1 VIDRKIAIVLQR
13 PPLPQA
19 TPELLRSLP
28 MATKTSNSKPPPSRP
43 LLSHEELVRHVRHV
57 LTQTPSQTATELKRA
72 APKAQQDAA
81 LAVAREL
88 ALKNEAH
95 RRIIGK
101 TETFFRADPFATLDR
116 LIPALLENQP
126 LSPAELRRRVE
137 QIVRGHGAL
146 VSEWL
151 KAAVARGALF
161 EQSPHTPGDRTKMY
175 GASPDLRLML
185 KRSLAALE
193 AELGK
198 ADAAS
203 ISRASVLEFIAHR
216 LDAAPERRSRGSR
229 QGSTR
234 AFDARGGESTS

>member
-1 VIDRKIAIVLQR
+1 
-13 PPLPQA
+13 
-19 TPELLRSLP
+19 

-57 LTQTPSQTATELKRA
+57 LTQTPSQTASELKRA

-81 LAVAREL
+81 LSVAREL
-88 ALKNEAH
+88 ALKHEAH
-95 RRIIGK
+95 RRVIGK
-101 TETFFRADPFATLDR
+101 TEHFFRADPLATLDR

-126 LSPAELRRRVE
+126 LSPGELRRRVE
-137 QIVRGHGAL
+137 QIARGHGAL
-146 VSEWL
+146 VPEWL

-203 ISRASVLEFIAHR
+203 ISRSSVLEFLADQ
-216 LDAAPERRSRGSR
+216 LDAESRSRRSLGSP
-229 QGSTR
+229 R
-234 AFDARGGESTS
+234 ASKVRALARAS

>member
-1 VIDRKIAIVLQR
+1 
-13 PPLPQA
+13 
-19 TPELLRSLP
+19 
-28 MATKTSNSKPPPSRP
+28 MATKTSNSRPPPSRP
-43 LLSHEELVRHVRHV
+43 LLSLEELVRHVRHV
-57 LTQTPSQTATELKRA
+57 LSQTPSQTASELKRA

-88 ALKNEAH
+88 AQRNEVF
-95 RRIIGK
+95 RRVIGK
-101 TETFFRADPFATLDR
+101 TEHFFRADPLATLER

-126 LSPAELRRRVE
+126 LSLAELKRRVE
-137 QIVRGHGAL
+137 QIARGHGAL

-151 KAAVARGALF
+151 KSAVARGVLF

-203 ISRASVLEFIAHR
+203 ISRSSVLEFLAQK
-216 LDAAPERRSRGSR
+216 LDAEPRPRRSLVP
-229 QGSTR
+229 QR
-234 AFDARGGESTS
+234 AAKLRALPRRELRPT